1 MNIKTKKL
9 KLMSKGLS
17 ESTLSKLTDSEINL
31 LFEETQVP
39 IKATLIKPG
48 METTSEP
55 MTVVKQAGKLYG
67 VPKESEMKEN
77 LDDSNALG
85 TLAMQKVTGQQ
96 ARHDASDMA
105 PDGMDD
111 DSDNDRR
118 MMDKV
123 KKKKNNKKNPWAI
136 CTTQMGKEFGTTKRS
151 DWSKS
156 DARKYERCVND
167 VKKTIEEGKNPVS
180 LFIEQKITQ
189 IVEKHL
195 SPSITKG
202 ELLKYLSEAP
212 VTAPPKPK
220 TPTKPSKPVNPFQ
233 NPRPDV
239 GPSPARAG
247 EPAIKEPPVKPKT
260 PTKPTRPVNPFQ
272 NPRPDVG
279 PSPARAKRISPE
291 RAKDIV
297 INTILNLL

>member
-17 ESTLSKLTDSEINL
+17 ESTLSKLTDSEIST
-31 LFEETQVP
+31 LFEQVTQ
-39 IKATLIKPG
+39 T
-48 METTSEP
+48 
-55 MTVVKQAGKLYG
+55 VKQVRTTKIPQNTARTTGGVVDGVSIKQDAAGNIIATQTEQELD
-67 VPKESEMKEN
+67 EEN
-77 LDDSNALG
+77 LDNSNALG
-85 TLAMQKVTGQQ
+85 ALAMQKVTGQQ

-111 DSDNDRR
+111 DSDNDRG
-118 MMDKV
+118 MMDEA

-136 CTTQMGKEFGTTKRS
+136 CTAQMGKEFGTTKRS

-156 DARKYERCVND
+156 DSRKYERCVKD
-167 VKKTIEEGKNPVS
+167 VKKTIDEGKNPVS

-212 VTAPPKPK
+212 TTAPAKP
-220 TPTKPSKPVNPFQ
+220 TTKPATKPGTRPSSPGKNPFPKEHPAPKA
-233 NPRPDV
+233 NR
-239 GPSPARAG
+239 PSPEIAKKKVIDL
-247 EPAIKEPPVKPKT
+247 IKNIIE
-260 PTKPTRPVNPFQ
+260 N
-272 NPRPDVG
+272 
-279 PSPARAKRISPE
+279 
-291 RAKDIV
+291 
-297 INTILNLL
+297 

>member
-31 LFEETQVP
+31 LFEQTQ
-39 IKATLIKPG
+39 IQLIGTELKPG
-48 METTSEP
+48 TKTPPKP
-55 MTVVKQAGKLYG
+55 MTVVKQRNKVYG
-67 VPKESEMKEN
+67 ISNESEIEED

-85 TLAMQKVTGQQ
+85 DLAMQKVTGQQ

-118 MMDKV
+118 MMGEV

-136 CTTQMGKEFGTTKRS
+136 CTAQMGKEFGTTKRS

-156 DARKYERCVND
+156 DSRKYERCVKD
-167 VKKTIEEGKNPVS
+167 VKKTIDEGKNPVS

-212 VTAPPKPK
+212 TTAPAKP
-220 TPTKPSKPVNPFQ
+220 TTKPATKPGTRPSSPGKNPFPKEHPAPKA
-233 NPRPDV
+233 NR
-239 GPSPARAG
+239 PSPEIAKKKVIDL
-247 EPAIKEPPVKPKT
+247 IKNIIE
-260 PTKPTRPVNPFQ
+260 N
-272 NPRPDVG
+272 
-279 PSPARAKRISPE
+279 
-291 RAKDIV
+291 
-297 INTILNLL
+297 

>member
-105 PDGMDD
+105 PD
-111 DSDNDRR
+111 NDRR
-118 MMDKV
+118 MMDEV
-123 KKKKNNKKNPWAI
+123 KNKKNNKKNPWAI

-156 DARKYERCVND
+156 DSRKYERCVND
-167 VKKTIEEGKNPVS
+167 VKKTIKEGKNPVS

-212 VTAPPKPK
+212 TTAPAKP
-220 TPTKPSKPVNPFQ
+220 TTKPATKPGTRPSSPGKNPFPKEHPAPKA
-233 NPRPDV
+233 NR
-239 GPSPARAG
+239 PSPEIAKKKVIDL
-247 EPAIKEPPVKPKT
+247 IKNIIE
-260 PTKPTRPVNPFQ
+260 N
-272 NPRPDVG
+272 
-279 PSPARAKRISPE
+279 
-291 RAKDIV
+291 
-297 INTILNLL
+297 